1 MKQYKHIIWDWNGTL
16 LDDLQMSI
24 DALNSI
30 LVSEQMEIVTDV
42 EEYKKIFQFPVI
54 RYYEA
59 IGFDFNKTP
68 FSELAK
74 RYMAYYQPHSLSCK
88 LQTGAIELLQA
99 LKKADYRLTLLSA
112 SDLSFL
118 HVQLSQYPDLEGI
131 FDEVLG
137 LDHIHADSKQSLAIK
152 FVQTLKHPEKVLFI
166 GDSVHEYEVAS
177 ASGCDCLLVGC
188 GHEHVDKLK
197 QCDCDYV
204 EHLSDVANRLLG

>member
-24 DALNSI
+24 DALNAI

-42 EEYKKIFQFPVI
+42 DEYKRIFQFPVI

-74 RYMAYYQPHSLSCK
+74 RYMAYYQPNSLSCK

-99 LKKADYRLTLLSA
+99 LKKAGYRLTLLSA

-118 HVQLSQYPDLEGI
+118 HVQLSQYPALEGI

-137 LDHIHADSKQSLAIK
+137 LDHIHADSKQSLAMK
-152 FVQTLKHPEKVLFI
+152 FVQTLDSFEEVLFI
-166 GDSVHEYEVAS
+166 GDSVHDYEVAT
-177 ASGCDCLLVGC
+177 ASGCDCLLVAC
-188 GHEHVDKLK
+188 GHEHVDKLNATK
-197 QCDCDYV
+197 TKVVDD
-204 EHLSDVANRLLG
+204 LVAVKNYLL

>member
-24 DALNSI
+24 DALNAI

-42 EEYKKIFQFPVI
+42 EEYKRIFQFPVI

-74 RYMAYYQPHSLSCK
+74 RYMAYYQPNSLSCK

-99 LKKADYRLTLLSA
+99 LKKAGYRLTLLSA

-118 HVQLSQYPDLEGI
+118 HVQLSQYPALEGI

-137 LDHIHADSKQSLAIK
+137 LDHIHADSKQSLAMK
-152 FVQTLKHPEKVLFI
+152 FVQTLDSFEEVLFI
-166 GDSVHEYEVAS
+166 GDSVHDYEVAT
-177 ASGCDCLLVGC
+177 ASGCDCLLVAC
-188 GHEHVDKLK
+188 GHEHVDKLNATQTK
-197 QCDCDYV
+197 VVDDLAAVKNY
-204 EHLSDVANRLLG
+204 LL

>member
-24 DALNSI
+24 DALNAI

-42 EEYKKIFQFPVI
+42 EEYKRIFQFPVI

-59 IGFDFNKTP
+59 IGFDFDKTP

-74 RYMAYYQPHSLSCK
+74 RYMAYYQPNSLSCK

-99 LKKADYRLTLLSA
+99 LKKAGYRLTLLSA

-118 HVQLSQYPDLEGI
+118 HVQLSQYPALEGI

-137 LDHIHADSKQSLAIK
+137 LDHIHADSKQSLAMK
-152 FVQTLKHPEKVLFI
+152 FVQTLAHLEEVLFI
-166 GDSVHEYEVAS
+166 GDSVHDYEVAT
-177 ASGCDCLLVGC
+177 ASGCDCLLVAC
-188 GHEHVDKLK
+188 GHEHVDKLVATQTK
-197 QCDCDYV
+197 VLDDLAAVKDY
-204 EHLSDVANRLLG
+204 LL

>member
-24 DALNSI
+24 DALNAI

-42 EEYKKIFQFPVI
+42 DEYKRIFQFPVI

-59 IGFDFNKTP
+59 IGFDFHKTP

-74 RYMAYYQPHSLSCK
+74 RYMAYYQPNSLSCE

-99 LKKADYRLTLLSA
+99 LKKTGYRLTLLSA

-118 HVQLSQYPDLEGI
+118 HVQLSQYPALEGM

-137 LDHIHADSKQSLAIK
+137 LDHIHADSKQSLAMK
-152 FVQTLKHPEKVLFI
+152 FVQTLAHPKEVLFI
-166 GDSVHEYEVAS
+166 GDSVHDYEVAT
-177 ASGCDCLLVGC
+177 ASGCDCLLVAC
-188 GHEHVDKLK
+188 GHEHVDKLNATK
-197 QCDCDYV
+197 TKV
-204 EHLSDVANRLLG
+204 VADLAAVKAYLL